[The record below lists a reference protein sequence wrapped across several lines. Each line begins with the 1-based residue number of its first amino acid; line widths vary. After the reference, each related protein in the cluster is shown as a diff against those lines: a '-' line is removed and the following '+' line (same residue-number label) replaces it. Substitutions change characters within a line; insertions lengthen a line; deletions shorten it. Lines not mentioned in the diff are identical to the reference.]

1 MSLIGGFSPPS
12 LYPWGTGKCSPGKPA
27 GRVLLQLGVLQ
38 APAGTPLPGE
48 TPSVSTTTTMGQGIC
63 SKKDQASPGGPG
75 NEGFPPPGLG
85 GQMQAEPGVTVCL
98 LWGAFR
104 GGAYTSGRAGTGAV
118 RGGGWHRPAPLL
130 RVEAAPRQRP
140 NSLEHLT
147 GLEHPIHLRAS
158 RLHPPWSILRALE
171 HLIHL
176 GIFHLHLPQSI
187 LLASSIPSSLE
198 HPILPGA
205 SQPRPCTSLPAAPL
219 PALRPPCRQP
229 LAHCLSRQKPPCA
242 PQSCQPSQRHRA
254 GTQQHR
260 SAG

>member
-118 RGGGWHRPAPLL
+118 RGGGWQQASPAPAGGGSASAASQQPGASHRPGASHPPQSIPS
-130 RVEAAPRQRP
+130 A
-140 NSLEHLT
+140 SIS
-147 GLEHPIHLRAS
+147 EHPTDLEYLILLRAS
-158 RLHPPWSILRALE
+158 HLHPPWSILRALE

-198 HPILPGA
+198 HPSPARAHPCLPPH
-205 SQPRPCTSLPAAPL
+205 SLPSDLPAASL
-219 PALRPPCRQP
+219 
-229 LAHCLSRQKPPCA
+229 
-242 PQSCQPSQRHRA
+242 
-254 GTQQHR
+254 
-260 SAG
+260 